1 MSQRP
6 KTRGGKSPRDS
17 TRTPPGSLEAGDGG
31 GTHDISQD
39 SANSGEDDVDLVET
53 KGQETLLALQLA
65 IDGLSQSQLLSV
77 KDMVQKAAQPR
88 RAYVC
93 M

>member
-6 KTRGGKSPRDS
+6 KARGGKSPRDS
-17 TRTPPGSLEAGDGG
+17 TRTPPGSLEAGDGS

-39 SANSGEDDVDLVET
+39 SVDSGQDDTDLLEI
-53 KGQETLLALQLA
+53 KSQETLLALQLA

-77 KDMVQKAAQPR
+77 KDMVQKAA
-88 RAYVC
+88 
-93 M
+93 